1 MIIKNKLFDAYRR
14 IFDSIN
20 TGVAQQDVCPAIR
33 FLQDDQNNTIL
44 LTLINVR
51 AYEKTIFIIGSTF
64 IGMRHTE
71 RPRG

>member
-1 MIIKNKLFDAYRR
+1 MPLGDWHRRCLSGMFMIIKNKLFDAYRR

-44 LTLINVR
+44 LT
-51 AYEKTIFIIGSTF
+51 
-64 IGMRHTE
+64 
-71 RPRG
+71 